1 MLYLHNTLKQ
11 PLKIM
16 SLEKILKK
24 KKQKGVNNK
33 KKTGVSTEV
42 STELETI
49 QQLNNNNWVGI
60 A

>member
-1 MLYLHNTLKQ
+1 MYAIFTQYTKTAIKNHVFGKNF
-11 PLKIM
+11 
-16 SLEKILKK
+16 EK

-49 QQLNNNNWVGI
+49 
-60 A
+60 